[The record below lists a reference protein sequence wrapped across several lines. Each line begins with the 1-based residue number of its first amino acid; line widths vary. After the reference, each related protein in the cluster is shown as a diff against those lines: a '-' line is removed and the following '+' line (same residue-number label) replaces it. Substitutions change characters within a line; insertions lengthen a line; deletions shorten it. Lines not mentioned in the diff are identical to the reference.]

1 MTQKEAIDLILTEL
15 TAMKSKLPNGE
26 LTRMAESM
34 DEMKE
39 DISELKFMLLN
50 PEDGV
55 IVKVNKNSDFRKK
68 FEINEKEFVD
78 TLKSVEELRRFKET
92 VTKALWI
99 IFTALVGIVIR
110 ILLMNGGAA

>member
-15 TAMKSKLPNGE
+15 TSMKAKLPNGE

-34 DEMKE
+34 EEMKE
-39 DISELKFMLLN
+39 DISELKYMLLN

-99 IFTALVGIVIR
+99 ILTAIAGIVIR
-110 ILLMNGGAA
+110 ILIMGGGTA

>member
-1 MTQKEAIDLILTEL
+1 MTQKEAIDLILVEL
-15 TAMKSKLPNGE
+15 AAMKSKLPNGE
-26 LTRMAESM
+26 LARMAESM
-34 DEMKE
+34 EEMKE
-39 DISELKFMLLN
+39 DISELKYMLLN

-99 IFTALVGIVIR
+99 IFTAIAGIVIR
-110 ILLMNGGAA
+110 ILIMGGGPA

>member
-15 TAMKSKLPNGE
+15 TSIKGKLPNGE
-26 LTRMAESM
+26 LTRMTESIEELK
-34 DEMKE
+34 D
-39 DISELKFMLLN
+39 DISELKYMLLN

-55 IVKVNKNSDFRKK
+55 IVKVNKNSEFRRK

-78 TLKSVEELRRFKET
+78 TLKSVEQLRRFKET

-99 IFTALVGIVIR
+99 VFTALAGIVIR
-110 ILLMNGGAA
+110 ILIMGGGTV

>member
-15 TAMKSKLPNGE
+15 TSMKAKLPNGE

>member
-1 MTQKEAIDLILTEL
+1 MTQKEAIDLILVEL
-15 TAMKSKLPNGE
+15 AAMKSKLPNGE
-26 LTRMAESM
+26 LVRMAESM

-39 DISELKFMLLN
+39 DVSELKYMLLN

-99 IFTALVGIVIR
+99 VFTALAGIVIR
-110 ILLMNGGAA
+110 IILMGGGTV

>member
-1 MTQKEAIDLILTEL
+1 MTQKEAIDAILAEL

-26 LTRMAESM
+26 LTRMAEAM
-34 DEMKE
+34 EEMKD
-39 DISELKFMLLN
+39 DISELKYMLLN

-55 IVKVNKNSDFRKK
+55 IVRVNKNSDFRKK

-99 IFTALVGIVIR
+99 IFTAIAGIVIR
-110 ILLMNGGAA
+110 ILIMGGGPA

>member
-1 MTQKEAIDLILTEL
+1 MTQKEAIDLILAEL
-15 TAMKSKLPNGE
+15 AAMKDKLPNGE
-26 LTRMAESM
+26 LVRMAESM

-39 DISELKFMLLN
+39 DVSELKYMLLN

-99 IFTALVGIVIR
+99 VFTALAGIVIR
-110 ILLMNGGAA
+110 I

>member
-15 TAMKSKLPNGE
+15 TSMKSKLPNGE

>member
-1 MTQKEAIDLILTEL
+1 MTQKEAIDLILVEL
-15 TAMKSKLPNGE
+15 AAMKSKLPNGE
-26 LTRMAESM
+26 LVRMAESM
-34 DEMKE
+34 EEMKE
-39 DISELKFMLLN
+39 DISELKYMLLN

-99 IFTALVGIVIR
+99 IFTAIAGIVIR
-110 ILLMNGGAA
+110 ILIMGGGPA

>member
-15 TAMKSKLPNGE
+15 TAMKAKLPNGD

-34 DEMKE
+34 EEMKE
-39 DISELKFMLLN
+39 DIGELKYMLLN

-68 FEINEKEFVD
+68 FEINEKEFDD
-78 TLKSVEELRRFKET
+78 TLKTVEELRRFKET

-99 IFTALVGIVIR
+99 IFTAIAGIVIR
-110 ILLMNGGAA
+110 ILLMGGGTV

>member
-1 MTQKEAIDLILTEL
+1 
-15 TAMKSKLPNGE
+15 
-26 LTRMAESM
+26 M

-39 DISELKFMLLN
+39 DVSELKYMLLN

-99 IFTALVGIVIR
+99 VFTALAGIVIR
-110 ILLMNGGAA
+110 IILMGGGTV

>member
-15 TAMKSKLPNGE
+15 TSMKAKLPNGE

-34 DEMKE
+34 EEMKE
-39 DISELKFMLLN
+39 DISELKYMLLN

-99 IFTALVGIVIR
+99 IFTAIAGIVIR
-110 ILLMNGGAA
+110 ILIMGGGPA